1 MKNIVLV
8 GLMGAGKSTV
18 GKALS
23 EKLSFEFLD
32 TDEII
37 TQEQNLAI
45 TDIFSQFGE
54 NYFRQLEKNLVLKF
68 SDFENKIISTGGGL
82 VQDIE
87 NLNNLKKNGFVVYLQ
102 ASVETLYSRIK
113 DDNKRPL
120 LQVDNPLEKLSE
132 ILIAREKNYKLAN
145 FIINTENKTID
156 YIVNELIRE
165 YNAQA

>member
-8 GLMGAGKSTV
+8 GLMGAGKSTL

-54 NYFRQLEKNLVLKF
+54 NYFRQLEKNLVLKL

>member
-54 NYFRQLEKNLVLKF
+54 NYFRQLEKKLDSRN
-68 SDFENKIISTGGGL
+68 
-82 VQDIE
+82 VQC
-87 NLNNLKKNGFVVYLQ
+87 F
-102 ASVETLYSRIK
+102 
-113 DDNKRPL
+113 
-120 LQVDNPLEKLSE
+120 
-132 ILIAREKNYKLAN
+132 NYQWLCN
-145 FIINTENKTID
+145 
-156 YIVNELIRE
+156 
-165 YNAQA
+165 